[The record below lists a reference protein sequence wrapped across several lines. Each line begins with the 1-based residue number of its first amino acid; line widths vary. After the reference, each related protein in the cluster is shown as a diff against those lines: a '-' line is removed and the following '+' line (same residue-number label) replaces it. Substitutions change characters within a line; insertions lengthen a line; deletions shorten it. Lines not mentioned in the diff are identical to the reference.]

1 MFKICK
7 KNIRL
12 WIIVAVLFVTNNV
25 CAYEIKGVSF
35 SENHLVDQT
44 ELTLKGVAVLKWGFL
59 FDVYAGAFYLPEG
72 ISGQN
77 WTEDVPKRL
86 ELSYFLNF
94 KAEDFS
100 ESSDKLLRSSL
111 SDAEY
116 AALAER
122 LQKFYQLF
130 RDIKPGD
137 RYSLTYRYGSG
148 TELRLNGELLGVAP
162 GADFAV
168 AYFGLWLGS
177 QPINE
182 KFRNRLLNGLSG

>member
-1 MFKICK
+1 MF
-7 KNIRL
+7 NIIRNKPFWVL
-12 WIIVAVLFVTNNV
+12 AITLFVTTNV
-25 CAYEIKGVSF
+25 QANEIKGVSF
-35 SENHLVDQT
+35 SERHLVDET
-44 ELTLKGVAVLKWGFL
+44 ELTLKGVAALKWGFL

-94 KAEDFS
+94 KAADFS

-116 AALAER
+116 EALAER

-137 RYSLTYRYGSG
+137 RYSLTYRSGTG
-148 TELRLNGELLGVAP
+148 TELRLNEELLGVAP

-168 AYFGLWLGS
+168 AYFGIWIGP

-182 KFRNRLLNGLSG
+182 KFRNRLLNGSSG